1 MLQLI
6 FKPCTKKQYLC
17 SMKIT
22 KIHIGQ
28 TIKKLVGEHY
38 GSYASFARN
47 IGKSRQCVQTQI
59 FSKESLQTELLTQIS
74 EELGVNL
81 FELYKNEEKNVNQN
95 NDTAKITFTVHFET
109 TQEELKKLGIYD
121 HFTEM
126 IQQKFMDQ

>member
-1 MLQLI
+1 
-6 FKPCTKKQYLC
+6 
-17 SMKIT
+17 MKIT

-28 TIKKLVGEHY
+28 TIKKLVGENY

-47 IGKSRQCVQTQI
+47 IGQSRQCVQTQI
-59 FSKESLQTELLTQIS
+59 FSKQSLQTELLTRIS

-81 FELYKNEEKNVNQN
+81 FELYKNEEKNVNQK
-95 NDTAKITFTVHFET
+95 NDTTKITFTVHFET

-126 IQQKFMDQ
+126 IQQKIMDQ